1 MDWIEA
7 LILGLVQGL
16 SEFLPISS
24 SGHLELGK
32 EIFGIESQ
40 DDMTFTVVV
49 HGATVL
55 STIII
60 FWKDIVGILKGL
72 LEFKWNDSTRYTLKI
87 AISMIP
93 IAVIGLLFSEEIE
106 SFFGGQILF
115 VGFMLLVTATLL
127 AFTYYAKPRAKDI
140 SYRDSFIVGVA
151 QAIAVLP
158 GISRSGSTIA
168 TGLLLGNQK
177 ERIARFS
184 FLMVL
189 VPIIGGNLKAVL
201 SGDMTS
207 GVSIGALPLLIGF
220 FAAFL
225 SGLLACKW
233 MISLVK
239 KGKLIYF
246 ALYCA
251 VVGVV
256 AIVYGSVVMT

>member
-1 MDWIEA
+1 MHWLEA

-24 SGHLELGK
+24 SGHLEIGK
-32 EIFGIESQ
+32 EILNVTAK
-40 DDMTFTVVV
+40 DNLTFTVVV

-55 STIII
+55 STIIV
-60 FWKDIVGILKGL
+60 FWKDIVGIFNGL
-72 LEFKWNDSTRYTLKI
+72 FEFKWNESTQYALKI
-87 AISMIP
+87 IVSMIP
-93 IAVIGLLFSEEIE
+93 VLIVGVFFADEVE

-115 VGFMLLVTATLL
+115 VGWMLLITSALL
-127 AFTYYAKPRAKDI
+127 AFTYYAKPRAKSI
-140 SYRDSFIVGVA
+140 SYRDSFIIGIA

-177 ERIARFS
+177 EGIAKFS

-189 VPIIGGNLKAVL
+189 VPIIGGNLKEL
-201 SGDMTS
+201 YSGAPVGETP
-207 GVSIGALPLLIGF
+207 IGLLPLVVGF
-220 FAAFL
+220 LAAFI

-233 MISLVK
+233 MVNIVK

-246 ALYCA
+246 AIYCFI
-251 VVGVV
+251 VGSI
-256 AIVYGSVVMT
+256 AIVYGFM

>member
-1 MDWIEA
+1 MHWLEA

-24 SGHLELGK
+24 SGHLEIGK
-32 EIFGIESQ
+32 EILNVTAKDNI
-40 DDMTFTVVV
+40 TFTVVV

-55 STIII
+55 STIIV
-60 FWKDIVGILKGL
+60 FWKDIVDIFKGL
-72 LEFKWNDSTRYTLKI
+72 FEFKWNESTQYALKI
-87 AISMIP
+87 IVSMIP
-93 IAVIGLLFSEEIE
+93 VLIVGVFFADEVE

-115 VGFMLLVTATLL
+115 VGWMLLITSALL
-127 AFTYYAKPRAKDI
+127 AFTYYAKPRAKSI
-140 SYRDSFIVGVA
+140 SYRDSFIIGIA

-177 ERIARFS
+177 EGIAKFS

-189 VPIIGGNLKAVL
+189 VPIIGGNLK
-201 SGDMTS
+201 DMFSAPATGHS
-207 GVSIGALPLLIGF
+207 SIGALPLMVGF
-220 FAAFL
+220 LAAFI

-233 MISLVK
+233 MVSVVK

-246 ALYCA
+246 AIYCFI
-251 VVGVV
+251 VGSI
-256 AIVYGSVVMT
+256 AIVYGFM

>member
-1 MDWIEA
+1 MHWLEA

-24 SGHLELGK
+24 SGHLEIGK
-32 EIFGIESQ
+32 EILNVTAK
-40 DDMTFTVVV
+40 DNLTFTVVV

-55 STIII
+55 STIIV
-60 FWKDIVGILKGL
+60 FWKDIVGMFKGL
-72 LEFKWNDSTRYTLKI
+72 FEFKWNESTQYALKI
-87 AISMIP
+87 IVSMVPVLI
-93 IAVIGLLFSEEIE
+93 VGLFFAKEVE

-115 VGFMLLVTATLL
+115 VGWMLLITAAVL
-127 AFTYYAKPRAKDI
+127 AFTYYAKPRAKSI
-140 SYRDSFIVGVA
+140 SYRDALIIGIA

-177 ERIARFS
+177 EGVAKFS

-189 VPIIGGNLKAVL
+189 VPIIGGNLKEMLEGGPAGE
-201 SGDMTS
+201 SPI
-207 GVSIGALPLLIGF
+207 GVLPLIVGF
-220 FAAFL
+220 LAAFI

-233 MISLVK
+233 MVNIVK

-246 ALYCA
+246 ALYCFI
-251 VVGVV
+251 VGTI
-256 AIVYGSVVMT
+256 AIVYGFM